1 MIKRRTTHTII
12 LEDITFQYSKHRIIQ
27 DFSCTLQSWQK
38 ILLSGPSGSG
48 KTTFLK
54 LIWGILPPTSG
65 TLSIK
70 GLSWKEIQEERFS
83 LFGYHLVDGDFFEE
97 MSTRDNLLMLANIMD
112 TPINENWYNELLTY
126 FEMEKY
132 ESSKL
137 HELSAW
143 QRERVSLMRA
153 FIHEPNILLLDEP
166 GSHLDEILQNKL
178 RDFITRYHD
187 EHNATL
193 IISSHGEFEDSF
205 FDTFINFHE
214 DYHISLR

>member
-1 MIKRRTTHTII
+1 
-12 LEDITFQYSKHRIIQ
+12 
-27 DFSCTLQSWQK
+27 
-38 ILLSGPSGSG
+38 
-48 KTTFLK
+48 
-54 LIWGILPPTSG
+54 
-65 TLSIK
+65 
-70 GLSWKEIQEERFS
+70 
-83 LFGYHLVDGDFFEE
+83 
-97 MSTRDNLLMLANIMD
+97 
-112 TPINENWYNELLTY
+112 
-126 FEMEKY
+126 
-132 ESSKL
+132 
-137 HELSAW
+137 
-143 QRERVSLMRA
+143 MRA